1 MEFGVFY
8 QLPCTEGQTDSE
20 RYDDTLAQARL
31 ADELGFD
38 TVWLAELHFNRRFS
52 VMPAPLLVGSAIAAL
67 TKRIKIGTAVNLV
80 PLHHPI
86 RLAEETATLD
96 ILSHGRAVFGIG
108 RGSIPSHFQGY
119 GLDVDKARNGFEEAV
134 ELIIEAWTTEEL
146 FYQGKDYRADGVRV
160 EPKPY
165 QKPYPPVY
173 VAANSSDTFGMV
185 GSMGH
190 NILLAPMIATTEVVQ
205 AGLVEYRRNLPASN
219 AMPANPAASR
229 RTPAGGKVNVN
240 VPVFVAESRKKARAG
255 FEGSIN
261 NYLGTL
267 RATSQGRGRDRA
279 MNLSFEQICDEFAA
293 IGEPAECVAKL
304 EELREA
310 YAAQEFMCWFN
321 TGGEVP
327 QKEVEKSM
335 RLFAEKVMPH
345 FR

>member
-20 RYDDTLAQARL
+20 RYDDTIAQARL

-96 ILSHGRAVFGIG
+96 LLSHGRAVFGIG
-108 RGSIPSHFQGY
+108 RGSNPSHFQGY
-119 GLDVDKARNGFEEAV
+119 GVDVDEGRNGFEEAV
-134 ELIIEAWTTEEL
+134 DLIIQAWTTDEL
-146 FYQGKDYRADGVRV
+146 SYQGKHYRVDGVRV

-173 VAANSSDTFGMV
+173 VAANRPDTFGMV

-190 NILLAPMIATTEVVQ
+190 NILLAPMISTTEG
-205 AGLVEYRRNLPASN
+205 ARSGLEEYRRNLPATK
-219 AMPANPAASR
+219 PNPSTDS
-229 RTPAGGKVNVN
+229 RTPAGGKVNIN
-240 VPVFVAESRKKARAG
+240 VPVFVADSREKARAG

-267 RATSQGRGRDRA
+267 RATSHGRGRDRA
-279 MNLSFEQICDEFAA
+279 MKLSYELICDEFAA
-293 IGEPAECVAKL
+293 VGEPAECVAKL
-304 EELREA
+304 EELREM
-310 YAAQEFMCWFN
+310 YDAQEFMCWFN
-321 TGGEVP
+321 TGGAVP
-327 QKEVEKSM
+327 HKEVEKSM
-335 RLFAEKVMPH
+335 ELFADKVMPH